1 MEKDGQETKRRK
13 LVSYDNDNDG
23 RMTMRASSNN
33 IARRTISHRGT
44 VTNNKGTIISGGG
57 NNDEKAGLTPVE
69 SLVSGMT
76 AGAVSS
82 LCTYPLDM
90 ARAQLAVLRKKK
102 KPTTITTAGRGGGGV
117 PISPLNGQLGIG
129 ASAST
134 KSKNG
139 ILHLLSQSHR
149 RSGLPGL
156 YRGITPTILG
166 ILPYSGVA
174 FTINEQAKRRI
185 TTVMGREPTTMER
198 L

>member
-13 LVSYDNDNDG
+13 LVSYDNDDDG
-23 RMTMRASSNN
+23 RMAMRDSSNN

-44 VTNNKGTIISGGG
+44 VTNNKGTIILGGG

-102 KPTTITTAGRGGGGV
+102 KPTTITTAATAATGGGGV
-117 PISPLNGQLGIG
+117 PISPLDGQLGIG

-134 KSKNG
+134 KSKNV
-139 ILHLLSQSHR
+139 
-149 RSGLPGL
+149 L
-156 YRGITPTILG
+156 YPTSTG
-166 ILPYSGVA
+166 RVA
-174 FTINEQAKRRI
+174 RAVRA
-185 TTVMGREPTTMER
+185 
-198 L
+198 